1 MALITL
7 SGYPSSGKTRR
18 AIQLKHYL
26 DRRLADS
33 PHTQNV
39 VLLSD
44 DSVNIDRSSYDGA
57 AVIPYTCF
65 ALDRN
70 DTIDSRSEKPARATL
85 FAAAQRQMGQ
95 GTILIIDALNY
106 IKGFRYQLYCAA
118 REFKL
123 RVCTVGFHVSPI
135 RCLQRLTLHANRS
148 TSLLLRNYASDGTV
162 IGRMATDIVLR
173 RRCQFGC

>member
-18 AIQLKHYL
+18 AVQLKDYL
-26 DRRLADS
+26 DRRLAEA
-33 PHTQNV
+33 HKV

-44 DSVNIDRSSYDGA
+44 DSVNVDRSSYDGA
-57 AVIPYTCF
+57 AVIPYASF

-70 DTIDSRSEKPARATL
+70 STIDSRSEKPARATL

-123 RVCTVGFHVSPI
+123 RVCTVGFRVSPI
-135 RCLQRLTLHANRS
+135 RYLQ
-148 TSLLLRNYASDGTV
+148 
-162 IGRMATDIVLR
+162 
-173 RRCQFGC
+173 